1 MHPLIYSIPHSSTPS
16 PTRLLLPQLIYF
28 IPHSSNPSPTNLI
41 HPPLFYSI
49 QHSFTLFNTHLFHP
63 ALFYFIQHSFTPC
76 NTLLLYPTLLY
87 FILQLFFWFSILL
100 FLYLLFYLILYSSDP
115 PSILHSSIQFNSSIF
130 LSSPP
135 FSPLHYPFP
144 SSSNLF
150 NFHSP
155 QFLPFLHPPPC
166 LLFSFPHSSIQSWMI
181 ENYESRSSIWAG
193 GERGE
198 REKYLNND
206 SNPNMRGEN
215 HPLALPLLSLSPCLF
230 HPKPRRFKP
239 SVHQSS
245 PSLPRSHRRVQSCLR
260 LRTRSILQV
269 GIL

>member
-1 MHPLIYSIPHSSTPS
+1 MQHSSTLS
-16 PTRLLLPQLIYF
+16 YT
-28 IPHSSNPSPTNLI
+28 
-41 HPPLFYSI
+41 
-49 QHSFTLFNTHLFHP
+49 
-63 ALFYFIQHSFTPC
+63 A
-76 NTLLLYPTLLY
+76 LLYPPT
-87 FILQLFFWFSILL
+87 FFLVLHSSI
-100 FLYLLFYLILYSSDP
+100 LYLLFYLILHSSDP

-150 NFHSP
+150 NFHVLLNF
-155 QFLPFLHPPPC
+155 FLSSTPPSPC

-269 GIL
+269 GILWNMNLELKIHFKPMTMWFNISYFYSFINPFWILIY